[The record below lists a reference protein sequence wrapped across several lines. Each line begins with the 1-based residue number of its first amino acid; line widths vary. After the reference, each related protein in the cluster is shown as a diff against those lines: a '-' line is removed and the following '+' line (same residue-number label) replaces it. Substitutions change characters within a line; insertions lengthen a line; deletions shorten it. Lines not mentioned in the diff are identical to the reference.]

1 MTRIGRRIALGAGSA
16 VLLAALAAPGAQAA
30 PTFRGLDRQGNLL
43 TIERIKKV
51 TRKNNG
57 KKITTRFYAATEKVK
72 VDADKER

>member
-1 MTRIGRRIALGAGSA
+1 MGLVRPCCLRRSRP
-16 VLLAALAAPGAQAA
+16 PGAQAA